1 MLSEVDLF
9 DPRISEPDAKALQ
22 QMLEKR
28 EIYVAQGRNREAHG
42 IGTGIWILW
51 RTLIQESAGSTG
63 YDGL

>member
-1 MLSEVDLF
+1 
-9 DPRISEPDAKALQ
+9 LQ